1 MLAAPSAAADIR
13 ALFGKLQKKVMNAL
27 QVIDSNG
34 SNVRSQRAY
43 QEISSDSL
51 TWLSNFSGER
61 KPEKN

>member
-13 ALFGKLQKKVMNAL
+13 ALFGKLPKQIMNGV
-27 QVIDSNG
+27 QVIDCNG

-51 TWLSNFSGER
+51 TWLSNVSGER